1 MKTFFLLLV
10 TFVGFGVTSC
20 QSEYSERM
28 DKALKLK
35 KSYLDL
41 KQKVSETGD
50 EKILI
55 QLSNIEKEIKVQ
67 ALISGNEETFLKE
80 VWTIN
85 Q

>member
-10 TFVGFGVTSC
+10 IFVGFSATSC

-41 KQKVSETGD
+41 KQKVSKTGD

-80 VWTIN
+80 IWTIN